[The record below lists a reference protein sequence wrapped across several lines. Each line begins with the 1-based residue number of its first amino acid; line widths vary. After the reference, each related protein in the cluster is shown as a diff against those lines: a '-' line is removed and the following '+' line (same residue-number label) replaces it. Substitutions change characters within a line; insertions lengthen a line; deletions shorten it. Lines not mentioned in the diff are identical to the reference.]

1 MADLGDYERRFRRAG
16 LPLFIEDYTASGDV
30 FTRAAPLLA
39 LVFMGELFGAIDLDW
54 SVWANLAAG
63 LGGLTILVAGFAM
76 VNRLRGRP
84 PWSLPEDVGPPELA
98 AFVLVPAVLPA
109 IFGGQWL
116 SALVTAVAN
125 GLLLVAVYAIVGYG
139 LFSIVRWA
147 SRRLLAQLG
156 ASLDL
161 LTRAVPLL
169 LVFANVLFLTN
180 ELWQVAETLPSPF
193 LVLTVVLLVSI
204 DLAFLLTRIPREVR
218 ALEQE
223 AGGEGPPLNLRQR
236 VNVGLVM
243 LVSQLL
249 QVIVVGAAI
258 AAFFI
263 VLGALLVNADV
274 RETFMGTTGEVLV
287 DFRLFGEPVEITR
300 ELVRVSVGIALFS
313 GVYWSVAVLT
323 DASYR
328 EEFLAELTREMRET
342 FRQRAE
348 YLQLRGAPTA

>member
-1 MADLGDYERRFRRAG
+1 VADLRDYERRFRRAG
-16 LPLFIEDYTASGDV
+16 LPLFIEDYTATEDV

-39 LVFMGELFGAIDLDW
+39 LVFVGEMLGAIDLDW
-54 SVWANLAAG
+54 SVWANLGAAV
-63 LGGLTILVAGFAM
+63 GGLCILLLAFAG

-84 PWSLPEDVGPPELA
+84 LWSLPQDVAVPELV
-98 AFVLVPAVLPA
+98 AFVLIPAVLPA
-109 IFGGQWL
+109 IFGGQWR
-116 SALVTAVAN
+116 SALVTAAGN
-125 GLLLVAVYAIVGYG
+125 ALLLAVVYGVVGYG
-139 LFSIVRWA
+139 LLSIVRWA
-147 SRRLLAQLG
+147 SLRLLTQLR
-156 ASLDL
+156 ASLEL

-180 ELWQVAETLPSPF
+180 ELWQVAETAPPAF
-193 LVLTVVLLVSI
+193 VVMTVLLLVSI
-204 DLAFLLTRIPREVR
+204 GLAFLLTRIPREVR
-218 ALEQE
+218 ALERD

-236 VNVGLVM
+236 INVGLVM

-274 RETFMGTTGEVLV
+274 RETFMGTTGHVLLEF
-287 DFRLFGEPVEITR
+287 DLFGEPVEITR

-323 DASYR
+323 ESTYR

-342 FRQRAE
+342 FTERAE
-348 YLQLRGAPTA
+348 YLKLRAAS